1 MKTGKTVE
9 ADIMQ
14 VLYNK
19 FPYETLS
26 GLLSLVLG
34 FFLYNVNAF
43 QEWWYVTKMT
53 TYQHDGKT
61 GEMGGVTVGLVP
73 SRGHGSYPLRGPP

>member
-19 FPYETLS
+19 FPYETLF
-26 GLLSLVLG
+26 GLLLVLG
-34 FFLYNVNAF
+34 VFLYNVNAF
-43 QEWWYVTKMT
+43 
-53 TYQHDGKT
+53 
-61 GEMGGVTVGLVP
+61 
-73 SRGHGSYPLRGPP
+73 

>member
-19 FPYETLS
+19 FPYETLF
-26 GLLSLVLG
+26 GLLLLVLG
-34 FFLYNVNAF
+34 FFLYNTNAF
-43 QEWWYVTKMT
+43 
-53 TYQHDGKT
+53 
-61 GEMGGVTVGLVP
+61 
-73 SRGHGSYPLRGPP
+73 

>member
-14 VLYNK
+14 VLYK
-19 FPYETLS
+19 FPYETLF

-34 FFLYNVNAF
+34 FFVYNVNAF
-43 QEWWYVTKMT
+43 
-53 TYQHDGKT
+53 
-61 GEMGGVTVGLVP
+61 
-73 SRGHGSYPLRGPP
+73 

>member
-19 FPYETLS
+19 FPYETLF

-34 FFLYNVNAF
+34 FFFVQCECVL
-43 QEWWYVTKMT
+43 
-53 TYQHDGKT
+53 
-61 GEMGGVTVGLVP
+61 GVVVRDKNDHLP
-73 SRGHGSYPLRGPP
+73 A

>member
-19 FPYETLS
+19 FPYETLF

-34 FFLYNVNAF
+34 FFFVQCECVL
-43 QEWWYVTKMT
+43 
-53 TYQHDGKT
+53 
-61 GEMGGVTVGLVP
+61 GVAVRDKNDHLP
-73 SRGHGSYPLRGPP
+73 AWRQN